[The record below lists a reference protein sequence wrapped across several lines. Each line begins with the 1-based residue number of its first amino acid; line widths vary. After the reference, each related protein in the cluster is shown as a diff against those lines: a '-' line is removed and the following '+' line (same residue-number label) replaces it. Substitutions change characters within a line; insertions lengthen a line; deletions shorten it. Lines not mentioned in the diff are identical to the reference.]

1 MTPNR
6 QSAAV
11 GGMPSAGSRPNLA
24 DPLQVAVEVTE
35 LKGTM
40 AMFQQQLSTGLNNN
54 TSMLGSL
61 QAEVRELSKV
71 TGQVAT
77 LLAAM
82 ESHSAGLGRAF
93 DAINA
98 GASSLNAWRE
108 KHEAENRQTADQVT
122 TWRGV
127 VLGIG
132 LFGALLLSAAIYIV
146 QKGFAD
152 AAIDRDRI
160 ESHVDS
166 LARDADAR
174 LDALELRR

>member
-1 MTPNR
+1 MTPGR
-6 QSAAV
+6 TPPAV
-11 GGMPSAGSRPNLA
+11 GGMPNHGPRPNLA

-61 QAEVRELSKV
+61 QSEVRELSKV

-77 LLAAM
+77 LLSAM

-98 GASSLNAWRE
+98 GAASLNAWRE
-108 KHEAENRQTADQVT
+108 KHEAENTITAEQVT
-122 TWRGV
+122 TWRGI
-127 VLGIG
+127 VLGMG
-132 LFGALLLSAAIYIV
+132 LFGAMLLSAAIYIV

-152 AAIDRDRI
+152 GASDRQRLETVLDN
-160 ESHVDS
+160 
-166 LARDADAR
+166 LARDVDAR
-174 LDALELRR
+174 LDLLERHP